1 MRKTLPLTILLAAC
15 LPLCAVSAT
24 YGALSFNNGVSD
36 PKNLEISVG
45 AINVEDRTK
54 VIPDGMITIESVV
67 GKRVMVA
74 DQKFVYRVDATM
86 TIPAGSIYEY
96 WYDED
101 TNPVSFEL
109 VSFVLNYSSTANLN
123 YQNAECYLLGNYD
136 SAKRL
141 SNVNLSVSDSSIS
154 FSLCITDQYID
165 IDYERTSI
173 YSLVEES
180 GIIPARDALTFDA
193 IFDFPMDSVSPNIG
207 GSFISFIVEM
217 SNSL

>member
-24 YGALSFNNGVSD
+24 YGALSFNNGVS
-36 PKNLEISVG
+36 KNLEISVG

-74 DQKFVYRVDATM
+74 DQKFVFRVDAKM

-96 WYDED
+96 WYEED
-101 TNPVSFEL
+101 TTPISFEL
-109 VSFVLNYSSTANLN
+109 ISFVLNYSSTANLD

-136 SAKRL
+136 GAKRL
-141 SNVNLSVSDSSIS
+141 SNVNLSVSNSSAS

-193 IFDFPMDSVSPNIG
+193 IFDFPMDSVSPDIG

>member
-24 YGALSFNNGVSD
+24 YGALSFDNGSSD
-36 PKNLEISVG
+36 PKKLGISVG
-45 AINVEDRTK
+45 TINVEDRTK
-54 VIPDGMITIESVV
+54 VIPNDMIRIESVV
-67 GKRVMVA
+67 GKSVMVA
-74 DQKFVYRVDATM
+74 DQKFVYRVDAAM

-101 TNPVSFEL
+101 TTPISFEL

-136 SAKRL
+136 GAKRL

-193 IFDFPMDSVSPNIG
+193 VFDFPMDSVLPNIG
-207 GSFISFIVEM
+207 SSFISFIVEM